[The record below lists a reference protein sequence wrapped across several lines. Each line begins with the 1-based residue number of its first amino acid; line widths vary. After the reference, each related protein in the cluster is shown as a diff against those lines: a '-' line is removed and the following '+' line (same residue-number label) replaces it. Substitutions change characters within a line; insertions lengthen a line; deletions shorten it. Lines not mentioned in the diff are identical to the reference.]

1 MMTDFNLKNTI
12 EALLLSSDEPLSA
25 DRLYKII
32 SNKEK
37 ITKADVLDSLKEL
50 EDDFETK
57 EIEVSRVASGYRIQA
72 KKSIN
77 DYLNI
82 IFAEKTPRYS
92 RALMETLSIIAYKQP
107 VTRGDIEAI
116 RGVSVSS
123 SIMRTLSDRNWIK
136 IIGYRDVPGKPAMFS
151 TTAEFLDYFGL
162 ERLDELPDLPDIKEP
177 KNLDLELGDTTNNK
191 NKEDSISESMLN

>member
-1 MMTDFNLKNTI
+1 MSDFNLKHTI
-12 EALLLSSDEPLSA
+12 EALLLSSDEPLSTEK
-25 DRLYKII
+25 LFQII
-32 SNKEK
+32 SNKNQ
-37 ITKADVLDSLKEL
+37 ITKADVLDAINSLENDYL
-50 EDDFETK
+50 DK

-82 IFAEKTPRYS
+82 IFAERTPKYS

-123 SIMRTLSDRNWIK
+123 SIMRTLTDRNWIK

-151 TTAEFLDYFGL
+151 TTADFLNYFGL
-162 ERLDELPDLPDIKEP
+162 EKLEELPDLPDIKEP
-177 KNLDLELGDTTNNK
+177 KNLDLDLDNQSNILVQKESPPETT
-191 NKEDSISESMLN
+191 LN

>member
-1 MMTDFNLKNTI
+1 MSDFNLKHTI
-12 EALLLSSDEPLSA
+12 EALLLSSDEPLSTE
-25 DRLYKII
+25 RLFKII
-32 SNKEK
+32 SNKHQ
-37 ITKADVLDSLKEL
+37 ITKTDVLDAIKAL
-50 EDDFETK
+50 ENDYLEK
-57 EIEVSRVASGYRIQA
+57 EIEVSKVASGYRIQA

-82 IFAEKTPRYS
+82 IFAERTPKYS

-123 SIMRTLSDRNWIK
+123 SIMRTLTDRNWIK

-151 TTAEFLDYFGL
+151 TTADFLSYFGL
-162 ERLDELPDLPDIKEP
+162 EKLEELPDLPDIKEP
-177 KNLDLELGDTTNNK
+177 KNLDLELDNQSNTLVENDNLPET
-191 NKEDSISESMLN
+191 SLN

>member
-1 MMTDFNLKNTI
+1 MITDFNLKNTI
-12 EALLLSSDEPLSA
+12 EALLLSSDEPISA
-25 DRLYKII
+25 DKLYKII
-32 SNKEK
+32 SNKER
-37 ITKADVLDSLKEL
+37 ITKADILDSIKEL
-50 EDDFETK
+50 EDDYESK

-151 TTAEFLDYFGL
+151 TTSEFLNYFGL

-177 KNLDLELGDTTNNK
+177 QNLDLELDDQSSNQ
-191 NKEDSISESMLN
+191 NKENPITESMLN

>member
-1 MMTDFNLKNTI
+1 MSDFNLKHTI
-12 EALLLSSDEPLSA
+12 EALLLSSDEPLSTEK
-25 DRLYKII
+25 LFKII
-32 SNKEK
+32 SNKHQ
-37 ITKADVLDSLKEL
+37 ITKADVLDSIHSL
-50 EDDFETK
+50 ENDYLDK

-82 IFAEKTPRYS
+82 IFAERTPKYS

-123 SIMRTLSDRNWIK
+123 SIMRTLTDRNWIK

-151 TTAEFLDYFGL
+151 TTADFLNYFGL
-162 ERLDELPDLPDIKEP
+162 EKLEELPDLPDIKEP
-177 KNLDLELGDTTNNK
+177 KNLDLDLDNQSNILVQKESPPETT
-191 NKEDSISESMLN
+191 LN

>member
-1 MMTDFNLKNTI
+1 MNDFNLKHTI
-12 EALLLSSDEPLSA
+12 EALLRSSDEPLA
-25 DRLYKII
+25 TEKLFKII
-32 SNKEK
+32 SNKHQ
-37 ITKADVLDSLKEL
+37 ITKADVLDSINSL
-50 EDDFETK
+50 ENDYLEK

-72 KKSIN
+72 KKTIN

-82 IFAEKTPRYS
+82 IFAERTPKYS

-123 SIMRTLSDRNWIK
+123 SIMRTLTDRNWIK

-151 TTAEFLDYFGL
+151 TTADFLNYFGL
-162 ERLDELPDLPDIKEP
+162 EKLEELPDLPDIKEP
-177 KNLDLELGDTTNNK
+177 KNLDLDLDNQSNTLTQ
-191 NKEDSISESMLN
+191 KEGPSETVLN

>member
-1 MMTDFNLKNTI
+1 MDDFSLKHTI
-12 EALLLSSDEPLSA
+12 EALLLSSDEPLSTEK
-25 DRLYKII
+25 LFKII
-32 SNKEK
+32 SNKHQ
-37 ITKADVLDSLKEL
+37 ITKADVLDAINSLENDYL
-50 EDDFETK
+50 DK

-82 IFAEKTPRYS
+82 IFAERTPKYS

-123 SIMRTLSDRNWIK
+123 SIMRTLTDRNWIK

-151 TTAEFLDYFGL
+151 TTADFLNYFGL
-162 ERLDELPDLPDIKEP
+162 EKLEELPDLPDIKEP
-177 KNLDLELGDTTNNK
+177 KNLDLDLDNQSNILVQKESPPETT
-191 NKEDSISESMLN
+191 LN